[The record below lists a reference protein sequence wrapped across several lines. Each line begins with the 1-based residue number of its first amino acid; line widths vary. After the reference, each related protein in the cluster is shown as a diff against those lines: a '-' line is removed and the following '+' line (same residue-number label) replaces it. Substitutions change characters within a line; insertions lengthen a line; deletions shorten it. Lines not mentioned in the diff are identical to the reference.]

1 MTGPSGLR
9 EPRGSVR
16 SRRGRADYA
25 LSADQADRAKRIRF
39 TAIGNNRIEC
49 LTSYGR
55 YVIENTYDGVQP
67 VRARRNGSLIL
78 YGMCKTELEARLAVA
93 ADIAR
98 RKAIDNTAEAAYI
111 SDIETDPE

>member
-1 MTGPSGLR
+1 MTDNAALR
-9 EPRGSVR
+9 GA
-16 SRRGRADYA
+16 RRGRYDYA
-25 LSADQADRAKRIRF
+25 VLAEQSARAKRIRF

-49 LTSYGR
+49 VTEYGR

-98 RKAIDNTAEAAYI
+98 RKAIDNAAKAAYI
-111 SDIETDPE
+111 PDIETDPE